1 MKRLK
6 NLSLFKIA
14 LLIALNLVVK
24 SSVLLI
30 LSLIYLLISDYKQS
44 IIFISIFILI
54 LLTNTI
60 NNDFIKY
67 GVVESKEDKYVIV
80 DKVLYKTKV
89 YDNDLEVGDFVKF
102 NDSSELD
109 VNDYDLKHNIK
120 YTYSNDV
127 DKLFSF
133 HLKKYVNNRI
143 NSLDNKSSSYIK
155 RIVLNDYSNNN
166 DIEDIGYGFSFY
178 YLLMLIRRKNHKV
191 ANILTF
197 IYIILFS
204 FEIKLYLVVIDMI
217 LSFFDLTR
225 INKLSIKLLL
235 ILLINKN
242 LIFNYSIIVSLLLSL
257 YYMTDLKKDRSY
269 IAIIQSLLFGEVQL
283 FTLFFF
289 NYLIYLRIF
298 VFILS
303 FLTILIPGLS
313 SIYVIIIEFISL
325 ILKYINFGVRGKIN
339 IHILLIIFILFKV
352 LKVNN
357 QFNKIACILLILIT
371 PISNPFKHVT
381 FINVGQGDSALIKGE
396 LNKYNVLID
405 TGSTWNY
412 SKLKK
417 ELINQGIYKLDY
429 LIISHSDNDHS
440 GNIDNLLKDFKINE
454 IVTVGKDIELNNES
468 LKYIY
473 LGTYENDN
481 DNSLVYELTI
491 DDYKFLFTGD
501 ISKKVENKLLDY
513 EEDIDVLKVSHHG
526 SNTATSNYFV
536 GRLNPKF
543 GIISTSG
550 AYNHPSKEVIDN
562 LEAYYVKIFNTIVDG
577 SITFYFTDLIDFI
590 KTGMNEF
597 VII

>member
-127 DKLFSF
+127 NKLFSF

-155 RIVLNDYSNNN
+155 IIVLNDYSNN
-166 DIEDIGYGFSFY
+166 DEIEDIGFGFSFY

-197 IYIILFS
+197 IYIILFG

-217 LSFFDLTR
+217 LSFFDLSR

-242 LIFNYSIIVSLLLSL
+242 LVFNYSIIVSLLLSL

-298 VFILS
+298 MFILS
-303 FLTILIPGLS
+303 FITILIPGLS
-313 SIYVIIIEFISL
+313 SIFVIIIEFISL

-339 IHILLIIFILFKV
+339 IHILLIIFILFKA

-357 QFNKIACILLILIT
+357 QFIKIACILLILIT
-371 PISNPFKHVT
+371 PINNPFKHVT

-396 LNKYNVLID
+396 LNRYNVLID

-440 GNIDNLLKDFKINE
+440 GNIDNLLKDFKIIE

-468 LKYIY
+468 LKYIF

-501 ISKKVENKLLDY
+501 ISKNVENKLLDY

-526 SNTATSNYFV
+526 SNTSTSNYFV

-562 LEAYYVKIFNTIVDG
+562 LEAYYVKIFNTKVDG

-590 KTGMNEF
+590 KTGINEF